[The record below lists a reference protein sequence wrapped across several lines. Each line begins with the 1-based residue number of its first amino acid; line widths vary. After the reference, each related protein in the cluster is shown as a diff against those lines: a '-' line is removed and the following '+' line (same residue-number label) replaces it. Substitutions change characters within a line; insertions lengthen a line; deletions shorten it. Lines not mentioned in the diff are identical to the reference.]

1 MDRYNERLIDA
12 KAPGSA
18 IGLLV
23 LAIVLVILAIPF
35 FFLIPVFGAIL
46 LFAGIFLITY
56 AKDGLSNEFEYIL
69 TNGDIEIA
77 RVIAKKRRKNVAN
90 IEASQIN
97 RLALAT
103 DERVA
108 NDISI
113 GKYKVKKYVG
123 KNEPNGDE
131 GEYRVAVFTGEG
143 DSQMLYLID
152 LDAKCIDHLNSILRS
167 KSEIKL

>member
-90 IEASQIN
+90 IEAAQIN

-113 GKYKVKKYVG
+113 GKY
-123 KNEPNGDE
+123 
-131 GEYRVAVFTGEG
+131 
-143 DSQMLYLID
+143 
-152 LDAKCIDHLNSILRS
+152 
-167 KSEIKL
+167 

>member
-1 MDRYNERLIDA
+1 MDKYNERLIDA
-12 KAPGSA
+12 KAPGSSKGLFALAVFIVVFSIPCFILIPA
-18 IGLLV
+18 IGFIV
-23 LAIVLVILAIPF
+23 MAIG
-35 FFLIPVFGAIL
+35 VFM
-46 LFAGIFLITY
+46 ITY
-56 AKDGLSNEFEYIL
+56 TKDGLSNEYEYII

-77 RVIAKKRRKNVAN
+77 RVLAKKRRKNIGM
-90 IEASQIN
+90 IEADKIN
-97 RLALAT
+97 RLTLAT

-123 KNEPNGDE
+123 KEEPNADE

-143 DSQMLYLID
+143 DSQILYLLD
-152 LDAKCIDHLNSILRS
+152 LDKSCIEHLNAIVRS

>member
-1 MDRYNERLIDA
+1 MDKYNERLIEA
-12 KAPGSA
+12 KAPGSSIALFAVA
-18 IGLLV
+18 ILLV
-23 LAIVLVILAIPF
+23 VISIPF
-35 FFLIPVFGAIL
+35 FFLVPAIGFL
-46 LFAGIFLITY
+46 IMVGGIFMITY
-56 AKDGLSNEFEYIL
+56 VKDGLSNEYEYII
-69 TNGDIEIA
+69 TNGDIEVA
-77 RVIAKKRRKNVAN
+77 RVLAKKRRKNLVM
-90 IEASQIN
+90 IESGQIN

-123 KNEPNGDE
+123 KNEPNKDE

-143 DSQMLYLID
+143 DSQQLFLLD
-152 LDAKCIDHLNSILRS
+152 LDAKCIDHLNSVVRS

>member
-1 MDRYNERLIDA
+1 MDRYNERLFVA
-12 KAPGSA
+12 NTSA
-18 IGLLV
+18 ISVALFIFSICFTVASLP
-23 LAIVLVILAIPF
+23 LVILSPP
-35 FFLIPVFGAIL
+35 LGVL
-46 LFAGIFLITY
+46 LLVIGIALITFT
-56 AKDGLSNEFEYIL
+56 KDGLKCEYEYII
-69 TNGDIEIA
+69 TYGDIEIA
-77 RVIAKKRRKNVAN
+77 KVIAKKRRKNVAN
-90 IEASQIN
+90 IEAAQIN

>member
-1 MDRYNERLIDA
+1 MDKYNERLIEA
-12 KAPGSA
+12 KAPGSSILLLA
-18 IGLLV
+18 VSILLV
-23 LAIVLVILAIPF
+23 IISIPF
-35 FFLIPVFGAIL
+35 FFLIPAVG
-46 LFAGIFLITY
+46 FLIMMGGVFMITFT
-56 AKDGLSNEFEYIL
+56 KDGLSNEYEYII
-69 TNGDIEIA
+69 TNGDIDIA
-77 RVIAKKRRKNVAN
+77 RVLAKKRRKNVAM
-90 IEASQIN
+90 IESGKIN

-123 KNEPNGDE
+123 KHEPVQED

-143 DSQMLYLID
+143 DSQILYLID
-152 LDAKCIDHLNSILRS
+152 LDTKCIEHLNSVVRS